1 MFLEKFGAIKTVT
14 DLDSYKA
21 FRGDTSTLQMY
32 FNGHLEEF
40 VRVKSCRDT
49 AGGFVD
55 LTC

>member
-1 MFLEKFGAIKTVT
+1 MFLEKFGTIKTVT
-14 DLDSYKA
+14 DPDSYKV
-21 FRGDTSTLQMY
+21 FHGDTSTLQMY

-40 VRVKSCRDT
+40 VHVKSCRDT